1 MADRPAGFG
10 FQEED
15 DDGGIGRNAGHSEGG
30 PWLVVVV
37 RAWTLED
44 RRVVRMTRSVVGRT
58 TLVCFEASSAAAG
71 RRLTQWL
78 DDPSAWLIDP
88 AREHAAVDVTETPRR
103 RSGIG
108 AAPTVK
114 PGRRTSVARPRPSD
128 HEPDVGRPEA
138 TQRRDK
144 ET

>member
-1 MADRPAGFG
+1 MANRPAAFG
-10 FQEED
+10 AQRD
-15 DDGGIGRNAGHSEGG
+15 NDGGIGGDAEHAEGA

-37 RAWTLED
+37 RAWTHEN

-58 TLVCFEASSAAAG
+58 ALVCFEASSAAAG

-78 DDPSAWLIDP
+78 DDPSVRLVDP
-88 AREHAAVDVTETPRR
+88 PGQNAPEDVAETPRR

-114 PGRRTSVARPRPSD
+114 PGRRTSVAGHRPSVR
-128 HEPDVGRPEA
+128 EPEVGHPEA
-138 TQRRDK
+138 PQRRDK